1 MGNKWKSEGL
11 AAWADLRSAEGCSLK
26 CSVLFLALLLSAC
39 ASVSQPAATIEKATG
54 AAPDLRKSD
63 AESRPAASQQQSAPV
78 AAPQPPAPVE
88 AQQPAPSD
96 QVDPVPKKKEHNI
109 EED

>member
-1 MGNKWKSEGL
+1 M
-11 AAWADLRSAEGCSLK
+11 K

-63 AESRPAASQQQSAPV
+63 AESRPAASQQQPAPVAPQQQPVPV

>member
-1 MGNKWKSEGL
+1 M
-11 AAWADLRSAEGCSLK
+11 K

-39 ASVSQPAATIEKATG
+39 ASVSHPSATIEKGTSA
-54 AAPDLRKSD
+54 AAPELRKSD
-63 AESRPAASQQQSAPV
+63 AESRPAAPQQPLVATPQQPVPV

-88 AQQPAPSD
+88 AQQPPSGD
-96 QVDPVPKKKEHNI
+96 RVDPVPKKKEHNI